1 MSENEF
7 LNYFQE
13 LKLFENLM
21 APHLFRYGL
30 LLFWPIFRWI
40 ACGFGSWNSEFW

>member
-1 MSENEF
+1 MILLPKLFFYLSLRIMSENEF

-30 LLFWPIFRWI
+30 LLF
-40 ACGFGSWNSEFW
+40 